1 MTMPSTPLLICCA
14 LTLVLTG
21 CAYLPATLMTTD
33 QPASSNTE
41 ETQRPTTQQHV
52 RCVMPD
58 QELTFDDSPC
68 TLLAWQ
74 QYVQYST
81 ELDAEDRRALLAT
94 LPSTAEGTLQSV
106 LLRSHPSTPQLVRL
120 HSQLQLLDLIS
131 TLPDDLANYFRW
143 LAQQQQRLLETELTV
158 QTLSRLNSQQ
168 QHEIQRLRT
177 EVAEKS
183 AQLQA
188 LTDIEARLNEQQP
201 DPVDAP
207 EEPLTEELPD
217 E

>member
-1 MTMPSTPLLICCA
+1 
-14 LTLVLTG
+14 
-21 CAYLPATLMTTD
+21 MTTD
-33 QPASSNTE
+33 QPAPSNTE
-41 ETQRPTTQQHV
+41 ETQRPTTTQQLV
-52 RCVMPD
+52 RCTMPD

-81 ELDAEDRRALLAT
+81 ELDAENRRTLLAA
-94 LPSTAEGTLQSV
+94 LPSTTVGTIQSA
-106 LLRSHPSTPQLVRL
+106 LLRSHPSMPQLVRL

-131 TLPDDLANYFRW
+131 TLPDDLASYFRW

-177 EVAEKS
+177 EIAEKS

-201 DPVDAP
+201 DLIDAP